1 MKPSTRAL
9 ARTFAAAVGLAL
21 AATSPSLAQGSGGVP
36 PNGTPPTPS
45 GPGPGGGMG
54 SPFPTSYHGGSG
66 SPSYNVPQHQPSDDR
81 VGLQFG
87 PPGRGW
93 DDHGFAKS
101 LKLRPDQQQRMDAIF
116 ERNRGALTSSFQNAQ
131 QAQTQME
138 ELAKSSSPDE
148 TSLFAQIDR
157 VAQAHAELEKATTH
171 YLLQLR
177 KEMDADQIK
186 RLEKS
191 TPR

>member
-1 MKPSTRAL
+1 
-9 ARTFAAAVGLAL
+9 
-21 AATSPSLAQGSGGVP
+21 
-36 PNGTPPTPS
+36 
-45 GPGPGGGMG
+45 
-54 SPFPTSYHGGSG
+54 
-66 SPSYNVPQHQPSDDR
+66 
-81 VGLQFG
+81 
-87 PPGRGW
+87 
-93 DDHGFAKS
+93 
-101 LKLRPDQQQRMDAIF
+101 MDAIF

-148 TSLFAQIDR
+148 TALFAQIDR